1 MTQPIPPMKDSD
13 RDWWVDEE
21 DWADEAYY
29 RGLADYFQERYDEL
43 DRLHGPFEVKG
54 ECND

>member
-1 MTQPIPPMKDSD
+1 MTEPVKDSD

-29 RGLADYFQERYDEL
+29 NALSNYYNDQLQQLIDRYPQYFR
-43 DRLHGPFEVKG
+43 
-54 ECND
+54 ECE